1 MRQGNCARPS
11 IFGWKPQRVP
21 EVFDMSHDPSS
32 QQEAWL
38 QALLR
43 TATHFRLQHSA
54 EQAKVTWSWL
64 KDRPLDERLHRMG
77 RELGLQWRWA
87 PTRVVQDPVELAREL
102 PLVLEWQDGSVSLA
116 EAVDAQ
122 GCLAVLDLG
131 DAGVRR
137 VLQAQEWRTQVGRVL
152 VLRPQVSMPDARVD
166 DYIKPYEPN
175 WLWAVLTKDAWRYA
189 DVAAAST
196 VSNVLALGTV
206 IFSMQV
212 YDRVI
217 PAQSMPTLWVL
228 FAGVMLAMCFEL
240 LMKLV
245 RTRIGDLVG
254 KRADMRISDRVFG
267 HALRLRHDAKP
278 ASTGSFISQLREL
291 EQVRELITS
300 STLSVLADLPF
311 MLLFAV
317 VMFMLAGHL
326 AWVPVLGIPLMLLP
340 GLLAQ
345 RKLAQLSQEG
355 MRESAI
361 RNAILIEAVQGSE
374 DIKLARAEERFL
386 SQWNHLT
393 EVSAQLGL
401 RQRGLTNFLQA
412 WSQEVSAVVYAVV
425 LLAGAVMVMDNQI
438 TTGVLVAAS
447 ILSSRMLTPMG
458 ALSHVVTR
466 WQHAKV
472 ALKGLNELLN
482 RPVDQ
487 PKGQV
492 MARLPA
498 VSGRYELRQARFS
511 YDPRQAAATV
521 DIAGLNIAAG
531 GKLAILGRNGAG
543 KSTLLYMLS
552 GLLQPQSGEVLLDQ
566 MKLSGIDPADVRR
579 DVALLSQNA
588 ALFFGSIRDNLTLGV
603 PDADDAA
610 LTRALE
616 ISGAL
621 GFVNALPAGMNHI
634 IKEGGYGLSGGQRQ
648 ALLLARTVLR
658 DPQVVILDEPTA
670 WMDEVSER
678 QVIQNLSRW
687 LGSRTLIVATHRL
700 PVLSLVEHVMVLEG
714 GKPVLLDTRD
724 KVLQA
729 MRGGR
734 LNPVAAASPP
744 QDSGT
749 APSEAA
755 APGVAQE
762 QPMPSAAGGR
772 RG

>member
-1 MRQGNCARPS
+1 MSTDPLNEARAEATQPAANEAAER
-11 IFGWKPQRVP
+11 P
-21 EVFDMSHDPSS
+21 D
-32 QQEAWL
+32 AWL
-38 QALLR
+38 EALLR
-43 TATHFRLQHSA
+43 TAAHYRLQHSA
-54 EQAKVTWSWL
+54 EQARVTWTWL
-64 KDRPLDERLHRMG
+64 RDRPLDERLERLA
-77 RELGLQWRWA
+77 RDLGLQWRWA
-87 PTRVVQDPVELAREL
+87 TAKSLISTPAEFAREL
-102 PLVLEWQDGSVSLA
+102 PLILELRDGSVLMA
-116 EAVDAQ
+116 QTVDLR
-122 GCLAVLDLG
+122 GCLEVFDLG
-131 DAGVRR
+131 PAGLRR
-137 VLQAQEWRTQVGRVL
+137 ELGPQQWQDQIQRVL
-152 VLRPQVSMPDARVD
+152 VLRPQVSVPDARVD
-166 DYIKPYEPN
+166 DYIKPFEPN
-175 WLWAVLTKDAWRYA
+175 WLVGLLTKDAWRYA
-189 DVAAAST
+189 DVAAAS
-196 VSNVLALGTV
+196 VVANVLALATV
-206 IFSMQV
+206 LFSMQV

-228 FAGVMLAMCFEL
+228 FGGVMIAMAFEL

-291 EQVRELITS
+291 EQVREMITS
-300 STLSVLADLPF
+300 TTLSVLADLPF

-317 VMFMLAGHL
+317 VMFMLAGNL
-326 AWVPVLGIPLMLLP
+326 AWVPILGIPLMLLP

-393 EVSAQLGL
+393 EVSAQIGL

-412 WSQEVSAVVYAVV
+412 WSQEVSSLVYAVV
-425 LLAGAVMVMDNQI
+425 LLVGAVMVMENMI

-458 ALSHVVTR
+458 PLANVLTR

-472 ALKGLNELLN
+472 AIKGLNELLQ
-482 RPVDQ
+482 RPVDH

-492 MARLPA
+492 MARLSS
-498 VSGRYELRQARFS
+498 VSGRFELRQARFS
-511 YDPRQAAATV
+511 YDPRQATPTV
-521 DIAGLNIAAG
+521 DIPGINIAAG
-531 GKLAILGRNGAG
+531 GKLAVLGRNGAG

-552 GLLQPQSGEVLLDQ
+552 GLLQPQSGDVLLDQ
-566 MKLSGIDPADVRR
+566 MKLSGLDPADVRR
-579 DVALLSQNA
+579 EVVLLSQNA
-588 ALFFGSIRDNLTLGV
+588 SLFFGSIRDNLTLGM
-603 PDADDAA
+603 PDADDASIA
-610 LTRALE
+610 RALE
-616 ISGAL
+616 LSGAL
-621 GFVNALPAGMNHI
+621 GFVNALPAGLNHI
-634 IKEGGYGLSGGQRQ
+634 IKEGGHGLSGGQRQ

-658 DPQVVILDEPTA
+658 NPQVLILDEPTA
-670 WMDEVSER
+670 WMDEVTER

-700 PVLSLVEHVMVLEG
+700 PVLSLVEHVLVLEG

-724 KVLQA
+724 KVLQS

-734 LNPVAAASPP
+734 LNPAAVVPATSAKSEGAVEEVP
-744 QDSGT
+744 QAG
-749 APSEAA
+749 
-755 APGVAQE
+755 
-762 QPMPSAAGGR
+762 AAGG
-772 RG
+772 GHE

>member
-1 MRQGNCARPS
+1 MS
-11 IFGWKPQRVP
+11 SDTSPQ
-21 EVFDMSHDPSS
+21 
-32 QQEAWL
+32 QAWL
-38 QALLR
+38 EALLIS
-43 TATHFRLQHSA
+43 ASHYRLQHSA
-54 EQAKVTWSWL
+54 EQARVTWAWL
-64 KDRPLDERLHRMG
+64 QARPLDERLERLS
-77 RELGLQWRWA
+77 RDLGLQWRWA
-87 PTRVVQDPVELAREL
+87 PMPTLTDMAELAREL
-102 PLVLEWQDGSVSLA
+102 PLVLELQGGAVGVA
-116 EAVDAQ
+116 ETVDSQ
-122 GCLAVLDLG
+122 GCMAVRELG
-131 DAGVRR
+131 LTGLRR
-137 VLQAQEWRTQVGRVL
+137 VMEPAEWRQAVQRVL
-152 VLRPQVSMPDARVD
+152 VLRPQVSVPDARVD
-166 DYIKPYEPN
+166 DYIKPFEPH
-175 WLWAVLTKDAWRYA
+175 WLLGLLSKDAWRYA

-196 VSNVLALGTV
+196 VANVLALGTV

-228 FAGVMLAMCFEL
+228 FAGVMLAMAFEL
-240 LMKLV
+240 VMKLV

-291 EQVRELITS
+291 EQVREMITS
-300 STLSVLADLPF
+300 TTLSVLADLPF

-317 VMFMLAGHL
+317 VMFMLAGPL

-393 EVSAQLGL
+393 EVSAQVGL

-412 WSQEVSAVVYAVV
+412 WSQEVSALVYAVV
-425 LLAGAVMVMDNQI
+425 LLVGAVMVMENQI

-458 ALSHVVTR
+458 PLANVLTR

-472 ALKGLNELLN
+472 ALKGLNELLQ
-482 RPVDQ
+482 RPVDH

-492 MARLPA
+492 MARLA
-498 VSGRYELRQARFS
+498 TVQGRFELRNARFS
-511 YDPRQAAATV
+511 YDPRQAAPTV
-521 DIAGLNIAAG
+521 DMAGMNIAAG
-531 GKLAILGRNGAG
+531 GKLAVLGRNGAG

-566 MKLSGIDPADVRR
+566 MKLSGLDPADVRR
-579 DVALLSQNA
+579 EVVLLSQNA
-588 ALFFGSIRDNLTLGV
+588 SLFFGSIRDNLTLGM
-603 PDADDAA
+603 PEADDAA
-610 LTRALE
+610 MARALE

-621 GFVNALPAGMNHI
+621 GFVNALPAGLNHI
-634 IKEGGYGLSGGQRQ
+634 IKEGGLGLSGGQRQ

-658 DPQVVILDEPTA
+658 NPQVVILDEPTA

-678 QVIQNLSRW
+678 QVIQNLARW
-687 LGSRTLIVATHRL
+687 LGSRTLIVATHRM

-714 GKPVLLDTRD
+714 GKPVLFDTRD

-729 MRGGR
+729 MKGGR
-734 LNPVAAASPP
+734 LNPAAVAASPGP
-744 QDSGT
+744 GAAVGPGAP
-749 APSEAA
+749 APSSPPA
-755 APGVAQE
+755 APEVA
-762 QPMPSAAGGR
+762 PAGAVDGEER

>member
-1 MRQGNCARPS
+1 MNL
-11 IFGWKPQRVP
+11 
-21 EVFDMSHDPSS
+21 DS
-32 QQEAWL
+32 QEQQQAWL
-38 QALLR
+38 EALLR
-43 TATHFRLQHSA
+43 SATHYRLQHSA
-54 EQAKVTWSWL
+54 EQARVAWGWL
-64 KDRPLDERLHRMG
+64 QDRPLDERLERLC
-77 RELGLQWRWA
+77 RDLGLQWRWVPPLNVTQPA
-87 PTRVVQDPVELAREL
+87 ELAREL
-102 PLVLEWQDGSVSLA
+102 PLVVQLRDGAVCLA
-116 EAVDAQ
+116 ETVDAR

-131 DAGVRR
+131 PAGLRR
-137 VLQAQEWRTQVGRVL
+137 VVEPQEWRQQVARVL
-152 VLRPQVSMPDARVD
+152 VLRPQVSVPDARVD
-166 DYIKPYEPN
+166 DYIKPFEPN
-175 WLWAVLTKDAWRYA
+175 WLVGLLSKDAWRYS
-189 DVAAAST
+189 DVAAAS
-196 VSNVLALGTV
+196 VVANVLALGTV
-206 IFSMQV
+206 LFSMQV

-228 FAGVMLAMCFEL
+228 FAGVLLAMGFEL

-300 STLSVLADLPF
+300 TTLSVLADLPF

-326 AWVPVLGIPLMLLP
+326 AWVPILGIPLMLLP

-393 EVSAQLGL
+393 EVSAQIGL

-412 WSQEVSAVVYAVV
+412 WSQEVSALVYAAV
-425 LLAGAVMVMDNQI
+425 LLVGAVMVMENHI

-458 ALSHVVTR
+458 PLANVLSR

-472 ALKGLNELLN
+472 AIKGLNELLQ
-482 RPVDQ
+482 RPVDH

-492 MARLPA
+492 MARLTS
-498 VSGRYELRQARFS
+498 VTGRYELRNARFS
-511 YDPRQAAATV
+511 YDPRQAAPTV
-521 DIAGLNIAAG
+521 DIPGMNIAAG
-531 GKLAILGRNGAG
+531 GKLAVLGRNGAG

-552 GLLQPQSGEVLLDQ
+552 GLLQPQSGDVLLDQ

-579 DVALLSQNA
+579 EVVLLSQNA
-588 ALFFGSIRDNLTLGV
+588 SLFFGSIRDNLTLGM

-610 LTRALE
+610 IARALE
-616 ISGAL
+616 LSGAL
-621 GFVNALPAGMNHI
+621 GFVNALPAGLSHI
-634 IKEGGYGLSGGQRQ
+634 IKEGGHGLSGGQRQ

-658 DPQVVILDEPTA
+658 NPQVVILDEPTA
-670 WMDEVSER
+670 WMDEVTER
-678 QVIQNLSRW
+678 LVIQNLSRW

-700 PVLSLVEHVMVLEG
+700 PVLSLVEHVLVLEG

-724 KVLQA
+724 KVIQS
-729 MRGGR
+729 MRGGK
-734 LNPVAAASPP
+734 LNPAS
-744 QDSGT
+744 
-749 APSEAA
+749 AA
-755 APGVAQE
+755 APAAAQTAAQAE
-762 QPMPSAAGGR
+762 AAEPAGGAAS
-772 RG
+772 GLSSAPASASPHAGKGAQDV